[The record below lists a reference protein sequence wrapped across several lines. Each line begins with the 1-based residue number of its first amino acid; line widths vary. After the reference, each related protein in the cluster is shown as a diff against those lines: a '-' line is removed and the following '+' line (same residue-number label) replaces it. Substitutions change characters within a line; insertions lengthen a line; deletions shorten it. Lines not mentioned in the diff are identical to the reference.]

1 MRINRVLLHA
11 ITLAALV
18 CACLSVHAQ
27 APATVDIRP
36 LTDVQTNTL
45 VLIDGRLVE
54 IGSIEMA
61 PRGQQLMVWLRELE
75 KLGWGT
81 VSAGESPE
89 KTLFKTKGVT
99 LTFIKAQ
106 SVAMVNSLAVQLPID
121 TYLRDGKLM
130 VPMSFVAKSLG
141 FDYDLAMKPVA
152 SISTLPPP
160 PPAKTNGIQGSV
172 LYNGKGVAGIKVS
185 LVDPDYNTVKGFQ
198 ATTDGSGNFSFEGVP
213 DGKYLAYVWV
223 GHNPD
228 YFNRVSE
235 DVTLAEGETERLQ
248 PINLG
253 RILRPIRPKLNGA
266 AVPVNGNLI
275 LEWTPCE
282 GAVAYS
288 VVITKFGSQD
298 RVASGQSPRPKVEIP
313 AKSFVRGTQYAAD
326 IEARDSDGRLLGG
339 TVGVGGKTW
348 TFTVGEPAK
357 AKPVTKAVPRP
368 IVKPTVKVAPKPAN
382 KPKSKPIVTVSPR

>member
-11 ITLAALV
+11 MTLAALF

-27 APATVDIRP
+27 TPATVDIRP
-36 LTDVQTNTL
+36 LTDVGPSTL
-45 VLIDGRLVE
+45 VLIDGKLVE
-54 IGSIEMA
+54 IGSMEMA
-61 PRGQQLMVWLRELE
+61 PRGQQVMVWVRELE

-81 VSAGESPE
+81 VLRGDSPG

-99 LTFIKAQ
+99 LTFIKGQ

-141 FDYDLAMKPVA
+141 YGYDLAMKPVA

-160 PPAKTNGIQGSV
+160 PPAKTNTIQGSV

-198 ATTDGSGNFSFEGVP
+198 ATTDKTGDYTFEGVP

-228 YFNRVSE
+228 YFNRVSDE
-235 DVTLAEGETERLQ
+235 VTLADGKVAPIQ

-253 RILRPIRPKLNGA
+253 RIIRPIRPKTDEA
-266 AVPVNGNLI
+266 AVPVNGKVV

-288 VVITKFGSQD
+288 VVITKFGTQD
-298 RVASGQSPRPKVEIP
+298 QVASAGSPKPKVEIP
-313 AKSFVRGTQYAAD
+313 AKSLTPGAQYAAD

-348 TFTVGEPAK
+348 TFTVKEPAK
-357 AKPVTKAVPRP
+357 AIAKPTA
-368 IVKPTVKVAPKPAN
+368 KPTVKVVPKPAK
-382 KPKSKPIVTVSPR
+382 KPTSKPIVTVQPR